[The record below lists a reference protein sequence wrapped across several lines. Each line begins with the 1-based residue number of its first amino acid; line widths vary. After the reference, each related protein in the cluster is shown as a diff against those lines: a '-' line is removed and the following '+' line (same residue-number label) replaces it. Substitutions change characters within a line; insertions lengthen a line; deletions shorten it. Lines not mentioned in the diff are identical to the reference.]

1 MTMATRILLAGLSV
15 SALLAGCVQSVED
28 ALPEPARRTA
38 ASAHPPVAVVDG
50 RAISAEVFDLF
61 VGARTQGRKAA
72 DLPPEVRQ
80 RALDEL
86 IRVYVARAEAEKQ
99 GLDASP
105 EIAAQIDI
113 AATTLLADQ
122 VNTAFMKGKQ
132 PTDAE
137 IRAEYDSAVAGM
149 PKVEYR
155 ARHVLVASEAEAR
168 NVIAALDKGANI
180 ADLATKLSQDG
191 GSKDQGGDLGWF
203 AAERMVKPFAAAL
216 VGLKKGEFTREPVK
230 SNFGWHVIKLEA
242 TRPLTPPPL
251 EQVRDQVQRMVQE
264 RQLETHLDEL
274 AKSMKIERT
283 L

>member
-1 MTMATRILLAGLSV
+1 MTMSTRVLLTSLSLTV
-15 SALLAGCVQSVED
+15 LLAGCVQSVED
-28 ALPEPARRTA
+28 ALPKPARKTP
-38 ASAHPPVAVVDG
+38 ASAQPPVAVVDG
-50 RAISAEVFDLF
+50 RPISAETFDLF

-99 GLDASP
+99 GLDAKA

-122 VNTAFMKGKQ
+122 VNTAFMQGRQ
-132 PTDAE
+132 PTDAQ
-137 IRAEYDSAVAGM
+137 IRAEYDSAVASM
-149 PKVEYR
+149 PKLEYR
-155 ARHVLVASEAEAR
+155 ARHVLVKSEEEAR

-180 ADLATKLSQDG
+180 ADIASKVSQDG

-216 VGLKKGEFTREPVK
+216 TGLKKGEFTREPVK

-251 EQVRDQVQRMVQE
+251 DQVREQVQRMVQE
-264 RQLETHLDEL
+264 KQLEAHLDEL
-274 AKSMKIERT
+274 AKGMKIERT
-283 L
+283 M